1 MIAPAPALAA
11 DLVAGLRRLKL
22 ARVRVIA
29 PDLCQTAKT
38 QRWAPDEFLRTLIEA
53 EIAAR
58 EESNLRGRITQ
69 AGFPVVKGLDDFKVQ
84 ASSVPQATFNY
95 IAGLEWIRAKENLCL
110 FGPAGSGKSLPLLS
124 SDPS

>member
-38 QRWAPDEFLRTLIEA
+38 QR
-53 EIAAR
+53 
-58 EESNLRGRITQ
+58 
-69 AGFPVVKGLDDFKVQ
+69 
-84 ASSVPQATFNY
+84 
-95 IAGLEWIRAKENLCL
+95 
-110 FGPAGSGKSLPLLS
+110 
-124 SDPS
+124 